1 MKPDEYKRARS
12 LICKSFGID
21 YCKYCPL
28 YDVDNCY
35 EQTDEA
41 APWYKGFYRKPGES
55 WHPITGLNWW
65 SVREEAE
72 KDLAQYARMNEL
84 KEM

>member
-1 MKPDEYKRARS
+1 MSMIYSTMYENQQGWQFAVRP
-12 LICKSFGID
+12 G
-21 YCKYCPL
+21 
-28 YDVDNCY
+28 YDA
-35 EQTDEA
+35 A